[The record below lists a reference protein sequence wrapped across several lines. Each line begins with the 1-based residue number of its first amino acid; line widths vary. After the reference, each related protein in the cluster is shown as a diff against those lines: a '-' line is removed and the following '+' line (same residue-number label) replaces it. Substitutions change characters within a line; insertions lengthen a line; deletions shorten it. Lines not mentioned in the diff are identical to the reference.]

1 MSLGWLALCLC
12 SDATDPNLCFQIAVE
27 NGFGGAYG
35 REKADWLV
43 DVVQQYFHDNCKY
56 VSWQPLATCGR
67 REAANWAPRRSLSF
81 LGPGCAPHSEKGAR
95 LLPMSSLRHL
105 CGTRRAR
112 SGDRLAILTG
122 GPSPA
127 DARHVRTC
135 AFSKQRERGGP
146 ARAHRSPAGLNRS
159 GGQRSTQWQKRG
171 RVRADCICGIAMA
184 RRCGR
189 GGFAAARRAH
199 PLVAGAV
206 VSTSLWT
213 CRVPEMKPSRVGTLL
228 WLRPHLESSGH
239 PSRAAADG

>member
-1 MSLGWLALCLC
+1 MLTVDVAFWCGSSRLCRNPVVPMSLGWLALCLC

-56 VSWQPLATCGR
+56 VSWQPLATCSR

-112 SGDRLAILTG
+112 SGPGDPNGR
-122 GPSPA
+122 
-127 DARHVRTC
+127 
-135 AFSKQRERGGP
+135 AFPRRRAS
-146 ARAHRSPAGLNRS
+146 RAHSPN
-159 GGQRSTQWQKRG
+159 
-171 RVRADCICGIAMA
+171 
-184 RRCGR
+184 
-189 GGFAAARRAH
+189 
-199 PLVAGAV
+199 
-206 VSTSLWT
+206 
-213 CRVPEMKPSRVGTLL
+213 SR
-228 WLRPHLESSGH
+228 PMS
-239 PSRAAADG
+239 SRAAGPRALTDRPPASIGPAVKGQLGGKKGDGCGQTAFAASRWRADVVGVALRRRVALIHSSPAQSCPRLFGLAAFQK